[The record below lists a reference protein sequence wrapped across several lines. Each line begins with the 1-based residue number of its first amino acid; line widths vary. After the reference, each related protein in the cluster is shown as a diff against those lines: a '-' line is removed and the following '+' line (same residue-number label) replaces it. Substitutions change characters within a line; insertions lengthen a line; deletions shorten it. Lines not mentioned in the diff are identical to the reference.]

1 MSSDAS
7 KSSPQTSQRSGAGK
21 AKGLRRWLW
30 VVVGLALVVLLV
42 LALAP
47 KPQPVDLAVIERS
60 SLEVTLDEEGETR
73 VRDRYVVSAPLAG
86 RVLRIELEPGDP
98 VTAGETVLATFQPS
112 APVMLDARSRAETEA
127 QLRAAEAALGQAKAE
142 RERAKAELVFAESEV
157 QRYRR
162 LAEEE
167 IVADEIL
174 DNAEL
179 RLKTQKQGATAA
191 DFQVRTAEHDLELLK
206 VRLMDIEAGPEAGA
220 ARQPM
225 EIRSPVDGRV
235 LRRLRE
241 SEAVVLAGEP
251 LLEVADPSHLE
262 IVADFLSTDA
272 VRIQAGD
279 PVRIEQWGGD
289 APLHGTVRRVEP
301 SGFTK
306 VSALG
311 VEEQRV
317 NIIVD
322 FDDARS
328 AWQALGDGFRVEV
341 RVIIWQDDD
350 VLVVPTGAL
359 FRHQDGWAVF
369 LETEGKAAL
378 TPVELGRRNA
388 LGAQV
393 LEGVEAGQRLI
404 VHPSDAIADGVA
416 VEQRDVG

>member
-7 KSSPQTSQRSGAGK
+7 TSSSTSSQRSPGGK
-21 AKGLRRWLW
+21 PKGSRRWLW
-30 VVVGLALVVLLV
+30 VLVGLALVVLLA

-47 KPQPVDLAVIERS
+47 KPQPVDLAVIGRD

-98 VTAGETVLATFQPS
+98 VTADETVLATFQPG

-142 RERAKAELVFAESEV
+142 RERAKAELRFAESEV

-162 LAEEE
+162 LAEED

-179 RLKTQKQGATAA
+179 RLKTQKQGSTAA

-206 VRLMDIEAGPEAGA
+206 VRLMDIDTESQAEGS
-220 ARQPM
+220 RQPM

-272 VRIQAGD
+272 VRIEAGH

-317 NIIVD
+317 NVIVD
-322 FDDARS
+322 FEDARS
-328 AWQALGDGFRVEV
+328 AWKALGDGFRVEV
-341 RVIIWQDDD
+341 RVITWQDDD
-350 VLVVPTGAL
+350 VLIVPTGAL
-359 FRHQDGWAVF
+359 FRYQDGWAVF
-369 LETEGKAAL
+369 LEQDGKAVL
-378 TPVELGRRNA
+378 TPIELGRRNA

-393 LEGVEAGQRLI
+393 LDGVEAGQRLI